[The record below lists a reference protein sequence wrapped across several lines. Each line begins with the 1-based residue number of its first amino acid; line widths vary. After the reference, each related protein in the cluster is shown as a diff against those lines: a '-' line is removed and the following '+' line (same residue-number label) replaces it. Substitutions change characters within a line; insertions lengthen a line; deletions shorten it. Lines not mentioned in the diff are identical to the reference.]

1 MDQTAWNYKWVG
13 SLMDH
18 QVGRGIEHQYGANI
32 VAVDESSLIHSPQ
45 TNPIK
50 HSSTCAR
57 QQ

>member
-32 VAVDESSLIHSPQ
+32 VAVYESSLIHSPQ
-45 TNPIK
+45 TTPII
-50 HSSTCAR
+50 HL
-57 QQ
+57 